1 MLFTREALED
11 LLRLHELSYRLFRWV
26 GSSLSSGSLS
36 FKVAHGATD
45 SAAAAEEWISRNL
58 DGLPRELRP
67 LRGDLVPLSH
77 LFASFLTT
85 SFVLPAAPRVYRDDT
100 VCGCTCC
107 TYLVSAHRLVLRN
120 PTAKDRTQADKLQL
134 LCLEALAE
142 SEGVP
147 LSVELRRSVLADP
160 LLDQGP
166 RAPELRVRAAAPER
180 VREPGH
186 GRPRDLALDR
196 VGERTAEEE
205 LRSGAREDSRGADAA
220 GRGCTFRLRVTSD
233 TGDPAWS

>member
-11 LLRLHELSYRLFRWV
+11 LLRLHDLSYGLFRWV
-26 GSSLSSGSLS
+26 GSSLSGGSLS
-36 FKVAHGATD
+36 FAVVHGATD

-58 DGLPRELRP
+58 DNLPRDLRP
-67 LRGDLVPLSH
+67 RPGDLVPLSH

-85 SFVLPAAPRVYRDDT
+85 SFVLPAAPRVFRDVT

-120 PTAKDRTQADKLQL
+120 PTAKDKVQAEKLQI

-147 LSVELRRSVLADP
+147 LSVELRRSVPADP
-160 LLDQGP
+160 LLAQDL
-166 RAPELRVRAAAPER
+166 AHLSYAFELRRRSEYASQGTAVLAIWRSIAWENGRLRKSFALAPGRIVEAQSRLAAAA
-180 VREPGH
+180 VS
-186 GRPRDLALDR
+186 A
-196 VGERTAEEE
+196 
-205 LRSGAREDSRGADAA
+205 
-220 GRGCTFRLRVTSD
+220 
-233 TGDPAWS
+233 